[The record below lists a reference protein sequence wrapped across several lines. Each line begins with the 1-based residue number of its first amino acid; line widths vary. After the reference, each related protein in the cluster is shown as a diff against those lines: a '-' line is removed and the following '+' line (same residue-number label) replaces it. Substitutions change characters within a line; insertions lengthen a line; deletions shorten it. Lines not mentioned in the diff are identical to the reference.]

1 MPRAIIFNPDA
12 AETISDYPM
21 QRVEFSC
28 SSGGH
33 ATGATNEQVTGLSR
47 AWPESHLVRPGRRE
61 MHEEFWL
68 RNSVARFVFDREIT
82 HDITIPLLEI
92 WTIVGPAVHRSTSS
106 SRQIITVQ
114 RFPTKE
120 DV

>member
-33 ATGATNEQVTGLSR
+33 ATGATNEQVTGLI
-47 AWPESHLVRPGRRE
+47 
-61 MHEEFWL
+61 
-68 RNSVARFVFDREIT
+68 ARGLKAT
-82 HDITIPLLEI
+82 
-92 WTIVGPAVHRSTSS
+92 W
-106 SRQIITVQ
+106 
-114 RFPTKE
+114 
-120 DV
+120 

>member
-61 MHEEFWL
+61 MHEEF
-68 RNSVARFVFDREIT
+68 
-82 HDITIPLLEI
+82 
-92 WTIVGPAVHRSTSS
+92 
-106 SRQIITVQ
+106 
-114 RFPTKE
+114 
-120 DV
+120 